1 MGGPICTPLV
11 TTGLTGTCSAA
22 VPASAGGLLGPGM
35 LWACTGRGVPVLFMT
50 FVIAGVSKA
59 LWDSEEVGRPEVSV
73 GEATGLEEV
82 PAGKSRLGKA
92 CEGVVVLAG
101 KELGPGAVTA
111 FVMSGKR
118 GAGSDW
124 EETVMLGLPAKVM
137 VTLVVSTAPDPI
149 PAVDICGDRGRG
161 EDSGTWGVV
170 RRLAVSPLLA
180 GGLRGEGREVR
191 GSDPQPLLGGG
202 WRQCRPLG
210 GCQGRVQGRD
220 ERASW
225 GDCGP
230 EGGGP
235 GSVLRKLQ
243 LLVTGRGPF
252 FTGRQGLIA
261 EGLSGNQNGGL
272 HTWVHERRGSGE
284 GVPAAPGV
292 TMVQGCDLRL
302 QTGTPGEGGRQLP
315 RPVGCLTKPQAAPC
329 ALTQRSRWS
338 GLCPVTPDQS
348 LPHSG
353 PHPLSLQTQR
363 KDWMGS
369 QPAGQCPTSGRPVLT
384 LLAQEPGNS
393 GRDGSMRPWGPTA
406 NLRKGRE
413 MQATHSLPSRRISV

>member
-180 GGLRGEGREVR
+180 GASVERAGRSEAVTLSRSWVGAGGSVGPSVAARGGFRAETSGPAGVTAGLRAGALGVSCGNCSSWSLAVGRSSLGGRVSLPRASVGTKTVGSTPGYMREEAQVR
-191 GSDPQPLLGGG
+191 GCLPPQGSP
-202 WRQCRPLG
+202 WCRA
-210 GCQGRVQGRD
+210 V
-220 ERASW
+220 
-225 GDCGP
+225 
-230 EGGGP
+230 
-235 GSVLRKLQ
+235 
-243 LLVTGRGPF
+243 
-252 FTGRQGLIA
+252 I
-261 EGLSGNQNGGL
+261 
-272 HTWVHERRGSGE
+272 
-284 GVPAAPGV
+284 
-292 TMVQGCDLRL
+292 
-302 QTGTPGEGGRQLP
+302 
-315 RPVGCLTKPQAAPC
+315 
-329 ALTQRSRWS
+329 
-338 GLCPVTPDQS
+338 
-348 LPHSG
+348 
-353 PHPLSLQTQR
+353 
-363 KDWMGS
+363 
-369 QPAGQCPTSGRPVLT
+369 
-384 LLAQEPGNS
+384 
-393 GRDGSMRPWGPTA
+393 
-406 NLRKGRE
+406 
-413 MQATHSLPSRRISV
+413 